1 MKKIIALVLSSFV
14 ISCSNNQVQNFDT
27 VNTQSPQEAS
37 TFNSSKNININ
48 DDEIGSSLKNSAIK
62 INKLDIESKNK
73 SNTNLNFKTT
83 IIKKGKT
90 INSKDSQNFN
100 IFGVISYPDDKG
112 NLKQGANITV
122 SLSNDGKNIVNAVTD
137 ENGNWTASLDKSK
150 YSGKNI
156 AVSFQFSNKYWM
168 IGGKDKSYSWS
179 IDSINNL
186 SSDIDLGT
194 ISPVKGS
201 ENAKAAFINDIY
213 NRYLKMFKKE
223 GINVDTWWTVQL
235 KTVWPQ
241 NSNYYAWKT
250 VNLSDADHWDVNGH
264 EIGHAMTDIGTNSSM
279 GGGQHKIDECYTENL
294 AWSEGFAT
302 FLSSVISLD
311 KSDPDAK
318 FEFLVPRRAPIRQ
331 ENVPTD
337 VCNGQKNEWRVGA
350 TMWDIYDTHVDG
362 DDNISVPFKTIWQ
375 SVTRKEK
382 RIGSMK
388 DAADSLK
395 AIAPEYNEALDKS
408 LKFNTMF

>member
-1 MKKIIALVLSSFV
+1 MKKVIALFLSSFIV
-14 ISCSNNQVQNFDT
+14 ACANENIQEIQPIQSFNNEIT
-27 VNTQSPQEAS
+27 
-37 TFNSSKNININ
+37 TFNSAKNIVIN
-48 DDEIGSSLKNSAIK
+48 DEEMGGSIKNTAIK
-62 INKLDIESKNK
+62 QNKIDNESKNK
-73 SNTNLNFKTT
+73 SSNNLIFKTVQ
-83 IIKKGKT
+83 IKKGKNT
-90 INSKDSQNFN
+90 TSRESDVYKVS
-100 IFGVISYPDDKG
+100 GVISYNDDKG

-122 SLSNDGKNIVNAVTD
+122 NLTLDGKVVSNSITD
-137 ENGNWTASLDKSK
+137 ENGNWSINLNKAN

-156 AVSFQFSNKYWM
+156 GVNFQFSNKYWM
-168 IGGKDKSYSWS
+168 IGGKNKTYSWD
-179 IDSINNL
+179 INTINNL
-186 SSDIDLGT
+186 SSDVDMGT
-194 ISPVKGS
+194 ITPVKDT

-223 GINVDTWWTVQL
+223 GVNIDSWWTVQL

-302 FLSSVISLD
+302 FLSSVITLD
-311 KSDPDAK
+311 KADPDAK

-331 ENVPTD
+331 ENVPSD

-350 TMWDIYDTHVDG
+350 TLWDLYDTHVDG
-362 DDNISVPFKTIWQ
+362 DDNISIPFKTIWQ
-375 SVTRKEK
+375 SVNRKEK
-382 RIGSMK
+382 EIGSMK
-388 DAADSLK
+388 DVADSLK
-395 AIAPEYNEALDKS
+395 IIAPEYNEALDKAV
-408 LKFNTMF
+408 KFNTMF